1 MAAITLQ
8 QVPADGLDLGT
19 LTAATGG
26 GDTVQVTS
34 PETGGWSS
42 APAVFIARNG
52 DAASKTITVNGNAKA
67 VAAGAIGV
75 WPLVTGQGGLNVAV
89 TYSAVTS
96 VTVGA
101 FQLP

>member
-1 MAAITLQ
+1 MAALTVQ
-8 QVPADGLDLGT
+8 QVPIGGLDIGAL
-19 LTAATGG
+19 AAAAGG

-34 PETGGWSS
+34 METGGYDN

-52 DAASKTITVNGNAKA
+52 DAAAKTITVDGTALI
-67 VAAGAIGV
+67 VAAGAIGIV
-75 WPLVTGQGGLNVAV
+75 PLKTGYGGKNIAV

-101 FQLP
+101 FLLP

>member
-8 QVPADGLDLGT
+8 QVPVDGLDLGT
-19 LTAATGG
+19 LAAATGG
-26 GDTVQVTS
+26 GDTVQVTA
-34 PETGGWSS
+34 PDTGGWSA

-52 DAASKTITVNGNAKA
+52 DAAAKTITVNGNAKV

-75 WPLVTGQGGLNVAV
+75 WPLVTGQYGANVAV

>member
-1 MAAITLQ
+1 MAALTLQ
-8 QVPADGLDLGT
+8 AVPVGGLDLGA
-19 LTAATGG
+19 LAAATGG
-26 GDTVQVTS
+26 GDTVQVTAH
-34 PETGGWSS
+34 ETGGWDA

-52 DAASKTITVNGNAKA
+52 DASSKTITVDGLALP

-75 WPLVTGQGGLNVAV
+75 WPLKTGYGGKNIAV

-96 VTVGA
+96 VFVGA